1 MILTSP
7 ILSSPILSSLLSLGT
22 GLLAGGVKAPSMDL
36 FPILAVMVDLH
47 SLLLGLL
54 MLAGIVALAFV
65 AYFFFELSKIL
76 ASSRALLDKASPDLE
91 ESIAKLPETI
101 HQVNQVAARA
111 DSLMDGIQTE
121 AQGTLGRVN
130 LILEDISIVTS
141 NVADGS
147 DNVRRDAMIIKKNIA
162 NFAKNHQGFGGTK
175 SPFKSAADMP
185 SRMMQLAAL
194 LRFLVKINQVFNK
207 KKKRKR

>member
-1 MILTSP
+1 MILT
-7 ILSSPILSSLLSLGT
+7 SPILSSLLSLGT
-22 GLLAGGVKAPSMDL
+22 GLLACGVKAPSTDL

-54 MLAGIVALAFV
+54 MLAGIVALGFI

-91 ESIAKLPETI
+91 ESIAKLPDTI

-147 DNVRRDAMIIKKNIA
+147 DNIRRDAMIIKKNIA
-162 NFAKNHQGFGGTK
+162 NFAKNHQGFGGAK
-175 SPFKSAADMP
+175 SPFKSAGDMP

-194 LRFLVKINQVFNK
+194 LRFLVRINQVFTK
-207 KKKRKR
+207 KKKRRR

>member
-1 MILTSP
+1 MILT
-7 ILSSPILSSLLSLGT
+7 SPILSSLLSLGS
-22 GLLAGGVKAPSMDL
+22 GLLAGGVKAPSTNL

-54 MLAGIVALAFV
+54 MLAGIVALVFV

-91 ESIAKLPETI
+91 ESIAKLPDTI
-101 HQVNQVAARA
+101 NQVNQVAARA

-147 DNVRRDAMIIKKNIA
+147 DNLRRDAMIIKKNIA
-162 NFAKNHQGFGGTK
+162 NFAKNHQSFGGAK
-175 SPFKSAADMP
+175 SPFKSTGGMP
-185 SRMMQLAAL
+185 SRLMQLAAL
-194 LRFLVKINQVFNK
+194 LRFLVKINQVFSK
-207 KKKRKR
+207 KKKRRR